1 MSSLDAEC
9 VNVANARDTSTRW
22 TEAMGYYSH
31 NIEETTVRHGGRVA
45 IKAAIDVSS
54 SMSGSKL
61 IAVKLGLCAILS
73 QLQDSDLMH
82 ITSFSTV
89 LRRITNGFVPVS
101 SLRQVFPTLLENIYA
116 DGATACYDA
125 ALDGMAD
132 LSDLLQEQEVS
143 RVPSSIETDSD
154 QRNVF
159 ILLTDGEDN
168 SSNHSAESVCAALAE
183 PGFDNFMFILV
194 AVEMKAA
201 DERIFQPW
209 VSMRHCKQVSVS
221 VRTGAMLV
229 KVFKEVLMSRVLQ
242 TASDSSRLYH
252 RQHVATLA
260 TAEDGNI
267 VDLSSSLSAHLI
279 LSRDLEHSP
288 AVSRCN
294 SVSHLSDRGSDDG
307 YMLRHGN
314 WRALDSDIEDA
325 PLVVDEIDAMM
336 GSNHAKKYRRRSDSG
351 SFFSVFNIQRAA
363 DTPSITSGTSASSPS
378 MDSSDTIPTEF
389 RCPITMDIMRDPVMC
404 ADGHTYDRIA
414 IESWLLTH
422 DTSPLTN
429 KTLPHTHLLPNHALR
444 NLIQSS
450 APWHMPK
457 SK

>member
-1 MSSLDAEC
+1 MRYKNTRNSFVMNPDAEC
-9 VNVANARDTSTRW
+9 VNVANCCDSSARW
-22 TEAMGYYSH
+22 AEAIRYYSQH
-31 NIEETTVRHGGRVA
+31 SDETGPRHGGRVA

-73 QLQDSDLMH
+73 QLQDNDLMN

-89 LRRITNGFVPVS
+89 LRRITSGFVPVS
-101 SLRQVFPTLLENIYA
+101 SLRESFSMLLENIYA

-132 LSDLLQEQEVS
+132 LSDLVQEQAHS
-143 RVPSSIETDSD
+143 PAISDSSTGTIDTS

-168 SSNHSAESVCAALAE
+168 SSNNSADSVCAALAE

-209 VSMRHCKQVSVS
+209 VSMRHCKQVSVT

-242 TASDSSRLYH
+242 TAADSSRLYH
-252 RQHVATLA
+252 RQHVTSMAP
-260 TAEDGNI
+260 AEDGNI

-294 SVSHLSDRGSDDG
+294 SVSHLSDCGSDDG
-307 YMLRHGN
+307 FLLRHSTH
-314 WRALDSDIEDA
+314 LFDSDMEDTH

-336 GSNHAKKYRRRSDSG
+336 GSSHAKKYRRRSDSG
-351 SFFSVFNIQRAA
+351 SFFSVFNIPRTAG
-363 DTPSITSGTSASSPS
+363 TPSITSGTSTSSPS
-378 MDSSDTIPTEF
+378 LDSSDTVPPEF
-389 RCPITMDIMRDPVMC
+389 RCPITV
-404 ADGHTYDRIA
+404 
-414 IESWLLTH
+414 
-422 DTSPLTN
+422 
-429 KTLPHTHLLPNHALR
+429 
-444 NLIQSS
+444 
-450 APWHMPK
+450 
-457 SK
+457 

>member
-1 MSSLDAEC
+1 MNPDTEC
-9 VNVANARDTSTRW
+9 VNVANCCDTSARW
-22 TEAMGYYSH
+22 AEAMRYYSQ
-31 NIEETTVRHGGRVA
+31 NSDETGTRHGGRVA

-73 QLQDSDLMH
+73 QLQNDDLMN
-82 ITSFSTV
+82 ITSFSTL
-89 LRRITNGFVPVS
+89 LRHITCGFVPVS
-101 SLRQVFPTLLENIYA
+101 SLRESFSVLLENIYA

-132 LSDLLQEQEVS
+132 LSDLIQEQTLF
-143 RVPSSIETDSD
+143 PSTSHPSPRGINTS

-168 SSNHSAESVCAALAE
+168 SSNNSAESVCAALAE

-194 AVEMKAA
+194 AVEMKSAE
-201 DERIFQPW
+201 ERIFQPW
-209 VSMRHCKQVSVS
+209 VSMRHCKQVSVT

-242 TASDSSRLYH
+242 TSADSSRLYH
-252 RQHVATLA
+252 RQHIPSMAA
-260 TAEDGNI
+260 AEDGNI

-279 LSRDLEHSP
+279 LSRDLDHSP

-294 SVSHLSDRGSDDG
+294 SVSHVSDRGSDDG
-307 YMLRHGN
+307 FLLRHS
-314 WRALDSDIEDA
+314 RHFDSDTEDA
-325 PLVVDEIDAMM
+325 PALVVDEIDAMM
-336 GSNHAKKYRRRSDSG
+336 GSSHAKKYRRRSDSG
-351 SFFSVFNIQRAA
+351 SFFSVFNIPRAA
-363 DTPSITSGTSASSPS
+363 TPSITSGTSTSSPS
-378 MDSSDTIPTEF
+378 MDSSDTVPSEF
-389 RCPITMDIMRDPVMC
+389 RCPITMEIMRDPVMC
-404 ADGHTYDRIA
+404 ADGHTYDRLA

-429 KTLPHTHLLPNHALR
+429 KRLPHTNLLPNHALR
-444 NLIQSS
+444 NLIQ
-450 APWHMPK
+450 ANLL
-457 SK
+457 